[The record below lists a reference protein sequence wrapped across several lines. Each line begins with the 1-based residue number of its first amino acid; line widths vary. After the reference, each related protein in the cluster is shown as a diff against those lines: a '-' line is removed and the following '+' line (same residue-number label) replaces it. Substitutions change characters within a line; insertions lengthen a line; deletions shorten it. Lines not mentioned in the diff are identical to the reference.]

1 MAKSSWDWNAFRLAV
16 IEAGIRGELTA
27 DWRAANP
34 DVEPAH
40 VLLERIAEEKAELI
54 RTKQIRKEKPLAPIS
69 AEEALRHPFQLGVG
83 SIGRCCANHFWIQ
96 LQEAGVPVFWN
107 QGNSNIRFHSRGI
120 HE

>member
-54 RTKQIRKEKPLAPIS
+54 RAKQIRKEKPLPQIS
-69 AEEALRHPFQLGVG
+69 PMRSHSTSLPAG
-83 SIGRCCANHFWIQ
+83 SGRDLDSC
-96 LQEAGVPVFWN
+96 L
-107 QGNSNIRFHSRGI
+107 
-120 HE
+120 

>member
-40 VLLERIAEEKAELI
+40 VLLERIAEEKAEPKRAKGRGFDLG
-54 RTKQIRKEKPLAPIS
+54 QIITR
-69 AEEALRHPFQLGVG
+69 ALT
-83 SIGRCCANHFWIQ
+83 A
-96 LQEAGVPVFWN
+96 AGLMK
-107 QGNSNIRFHSRGI
+107 
-120 HE
+120 